1 MNNKG
6 ILETIALA
14 ICLCVIGIWF
24 LSTDECK
31 VTDDLSIITDGAM
44 GKDALTDETRGTE
57 PPSFEDLLDAI
68 EWVESGGDASA
79 VGDNGNAIGSFQIWK
94 IYVDDLNRIGRAK
107 HTDKYSTFQ
116 PWRYDDRK
124 NRVLSRI
131 MVREYLQ
138 HYATPARLGHN
149 LAFEDMARIHNG
161 GPQGHKKESTLKYWV
176 KVKER
181 LEQ

>member
-68 EWVESGGDASA
+68 EFVESGGDSNA

-94 IYVDDLNRIGRAK
+94 IYVDDVNRIRGN
-107 HTDKYSTFQ
+107 DKYSYT
-116 PWRYDDRK
+116 DRLDRSK
-124 NRVLSRI
+124 SRDMATI
-131 MVREYLQ
+131 YLN
-138 HYATPARLGHN
+138 HYGGTL
-149 LAFEDMARIHNG
+149 EEMARIHNG

-181 LEQ
+181 LEQI

>member
-68 EWVESGGDASA
+68 EFVESGGDSNA

-94 IYVDDLNRIGRAK
+94 IYVDDVNRILGN
-107 HTDKYSTFQ
+107 DKYSYT
-116 PWRYDDRK
+116 DRLDRSK
-124 NRVLSRI
+124 SR
-131 MVREYLQ
+131 
-138 HYATPARLGHN
+138 
-149 LAFEDMARIHNG
+149 DMATIYLNHYGGTFEEMARKFNG
-161 GPQGHKKESTLKYWV
+161 GPNGHKKEATLKYWV